1 MKLKD
6 KVVIVTGASQGI
18 GRYASRLLSQ
28 AGAKVVL
35 AARSMDKLKKL
46 QKELPGS
53 FAVETDLRNKKD
65 IKRLFT
71 LTMRKFWR
79 VDVLVNNA
87 GQGMWSPVEN
97 LQLKQYQ
104 DMLELNLFAPLLCM
118 QEAIPIMRKQ
128 NGGMIVNVSSMVTE
142 NHYPNLGGYASTKY
156 ALNCLSRTA
165 RAELHPDKIEVKV
178 FRPKLAET
186 DFGKN
191 SVIAEPDMLRDRS
204 NPHAPPMDT
213 PQFVAEKLL
222 ELIQSEEVE
231 MSL

>member
-18 GRYASRLLSQ
+18 GLHASRMLAK

-53 FAVETDLRNKKD
+53 FAIETDLRNKKD

-79 VDVLVNNA
+79 VDILVNNA
-87 GQGMWSPVEN
+87 GQGMWSPIEK
-97 LQLKQYQ
+97 LDLKQYQ
-104 DMLELNLFAPLLCM
+104 NLIELNLFAPLLCM

-128 NGGMIVNVSSMVTE
+128 KGGLIVNVSSMVTE

-165 RAELHPDKIEVKV
+165 RAELHQDKIEVKV
-178 FRPKLAET
+178 LRPKLVET

-191 SVIAEPDMLRDRS
+191 SATPEPDMLRDRANKS
-204 NPHAPPMDT
+204 APPMDT

-222 ELIQSEEVE
+222 QLIQGEEVE